1 MSMDMTNVQKLQAAN
16 ILPTPSRLS
25 SSDEQLINNLDPTEV
40 DALVDVKAQLGDDFI
55 QRNTSL
61 IL

>member
-1 MSMDMTNVQKLQAAN
+1 MSITNVQKLQAAN

-25 SSDEQLINNLDPTEV
+25 HSDEELINNLDSSEV
-40 DALVDVKAQLGDDFI
+40 DTLVDVKAQLGDDFI

>member
-1 MSMDMTNVQKLQAAN
+1 MTNVQKLQAAN

>member
-1 MSMDMTNVQKLQAAN
+1 MTNVQKLQAAN

-25 SSDEQLINNLDPTEV
+25 SSDEELINNLDSSEV

>member
-1 MSMDMTNVQKLQAAN
+1 MQKLQAAN

-25 SSDEQLINNLDPTEV
+25 PSDEDLINNLDSTEV

>member
-1 MSMDMTNVQKLQAAN
+1 MTNIEKLQAAK
-16 ILPTPSRLS
+16 ILPTPSNLS
-25 SSDEQLINNLDPTEV
+25 SSDEDLVNGLDSDEV
-40 DALVDVKAQLGDDFI
+40 DALVAIRTELGDDFI

>member
-1 MSMDMTNVQKLQAAN
+1 MTNVEKLQAAS

-25 SSDEQLINNLDPTEV
+25 HSDEALINNLDSSEV
-40 DALVDVKAQLGDDFI
+40 DALVDIKAQLGDDFI

>member
-1 MSMDMTNVQKLQAAN
+1 MENMTNVQKLQAAN
-16 ILPTPSRLS
+16 ILPTPSKLS
-25 SSDEQLINNLDPTEV
+25 HSDEELINSLDSSEV
-40 DALVDVKAQLGDDFI
+40 DTLVDVKAQLGDDFI

>member
-1 MSMDMTNVQKLQAAN
+1 MTNVEKLQAAS

-25 SSDEQLINNLDPTEV
+25 SSDEHLINDLDPSEV
-40 DALVDVKAQLGDDFI
+40 DALVDIKAQLGDDFI

>member
-1 MSMDMTNVQKLQAAN
+1 MSITNVQKLQAAN

-25 SSDEQLINNLDPTEV
+25 HSDEELINNLDSSEV

>member
-1 MSMDMTNVQKLQAAN
+1 MSMDITNVQKLQAAN

-25 SSDEQLINNLDPTEV
+25 PSDEELINNLDPDEV
-40 DALVDVKAQLGDDFI
+40 NALVDVKAQLGDDFI

>member
-25 SSDEQLINNLDPTEV
+25 SSDEELINNLDSSEV
-40 DALVDVKAQLGDDFI
+40 DTLVDVKAQLGDDFI

>member
-1 MSMDMTNVQKLQAAN
+1 MTNVEKLQAAK
-16 ILPTPSRLS
+16 ILPNPSNLS
-25 SSDEQLINNLDPTEV
+25 ASDEDLVNGLDSDEV
-40 DALVDVKAQLGDDFI
+40 DALVAIRTELGDDFI

>member
-1 MSMDMTNVQKLQAAN
+1 MSKDITNVQKLQVAN

-25 SSDEQLINNLDPTEV
+25 PSDEELINNLDPDEV
-40 DALVDVKAQLGDDFI
+40 NALVDVKAQLGDDFI

>member
-1 MSMDMTNVQKLQAAN
+1 MTNVEKLQAAG
-16 ILPTPSRLS
+16 ILATPSRLS
-25 SSDEQLINNLDPTEV
+25 SSDEGLINDLDPTEV
-40 DALVDVKAQLGDDFI
+40 DALVAIKADLGDDFI

>member
-1 MSMDMTNVQKLQAAN
+1 MTNVEKLQAAN

-25 SSDEQLINNLDPTEV
+25 ESDEDLINDLDPSEV
-40 DALVDVKAQLGDDFI
+40 DALISVKDTLGDDFI
-55 QRNTSL
+55 KRNTSL

>member
-1 MSMDMTNVQKLQAAN
+1 MTNIQKLQAAN

>member
-1 MSMDMTNVQKLQAAN
+1 MTNVEKLQAAS

-25 SSDEQLINNLDPTEV
+25 GSDEDLINDLDPSEV
-40 DALVDVKAQLGDDFI
+40 DALVDIKAQLGDDFI

>member
-1 MSMDMTNVQKLQAAN
+1 MTNVEKLQAAS

-25 SSDEQLINNLDPTEV
+25 RSDEDLINDLDPSEV
-40 DALVDVKAQLGDDFI
+40 DALVDIKAQLGDDFI